1 MTLSSFKSLQ
11 HVRLNSKKMMKNRM
25 LLSYWKYLI
34 WLSNINGYFWRI
46 LLFWKWSRTK
56 RPKYPSPWNALFST
70 GAGGAQTRRSF
81 ENHLLHP
88 LILRFSLL
96 NMCIRWFWGPEIS
109 FIEQTVH
116 CTRRSKFL
124 THALAFS
131 LPPFLSD
138 KHTGPKGMDKI
149 PQSHPPL

>member
-56 RPKYPSPWNALFST
+56 RPKYPSPWNVLFST

-96 NMCIRWFWGPEIS
+96 NMCIRWFWGPELS
-109 FIEQTVH
+109 FIEQTAPADPNSNT
-116 CTRRSKFL
+116 CPD
-124 THALAFS
+124 HACPSRHHKNLNAY
-131 LPPFLSD
+131 LSE
-138 KHTGPKGMDKI
+138 TT
-149 PQSHPPL
+149 LY